1 MGRRWNRFKSWL
13 KGDTKGDG
21 KFQWHDL
28 ISLGPIGANTKG
40 AWKDLLRHGR
50 PDGDQAVS
58 DDDLTGLNLS
68 DQFGD
73 DIREMQQAA
82 AQQQMAYQTQS
93 AKEAMQFSADE
104 AQKNRDWQEK
114 MSNSA
119 YTRAVSDLKNAGL
132 NPVLAVGSNMGASTP
147 AGSSAVGIAQS
158 GSQAAVSEYNSALA
172 VMEVLLSGVSDI
184 ISSAKGLGTKRF
196 KVGF

>member
-1 MGRRWNRFKSWL
+1 MGRRWNAFKRWV

-28 ISLGPIGANTKG
+28 ISLGPIGANPKG
-40 AWKDLLRHGR
+40 SYNDIFGHPK
-50 PDGDQAVS
+50 GDQAVPEQ
-58 DDDLTGLNLS
+58 DLTGLQLS
-68 DQFGD
+68 DAFGD

-82 AQQQMAYQTQS
+82 AQQQMSYQTQS
-93 AKEAMQFSADE
+93 AKDAMQFSADE

-158 GSQAAVSEYNSALA
+158 GSQAAVSEYNSAL
-172 VMEVLLSGVSDI
+172 EVLSVLMSGITDI

>member
-1 MGRRWNRFKSWL
+1 MGRRWNAFKRWV
-13 KGDTKGDG
+13 KGDYKGDG

-28 ISLGPIGANTKG
+28 ISLGPIGANPKG
-40 AWKDLLRHGR
+40 SYKDLFGH
-50 PDGDQAVS
+50 PKGDQAS
-58 DDDLTGLNLS
+58 SEDLTGLQLS
-68 DQFGD
+68 DAFGD

-93 AKEAMQFSADE
+93 AKDAMQFSADE

-114 MSNSA
+114 MSNSS

-158 GSQAAVSEYNSALA
+158 GAQAAVSEYNSAL
-172 VMEVLLSGVSDI
+172 EVLSVLMSGITDI

>member
-1 MGRRWNRFKSWL
+1 MGRRWNAFKRWV

-28 ISLGPIGANTKG
+28 ISLGPIGANPNGSYNDILGHPK
-40 AWKDLLRHGR
+40 
-50 PDGDQAVS
+50 GDQAVP
-58 DDDLTGLNLS
+58 DQDMTGLQLS
-68 DQFGD
+68 DAFGD

-82 AQQQMAYQTQS
+82 AQQQMSYQTQS
-93 AKEAMQFSADE
+93 AKDAMQFSADE

-119 YTRAVSDLKNAGL
+119 YTRSVSDLKNAGL

-158 GSQAAVSEYNSALA
+158 GSQAAVSEYNSAL
-172 VMEVLLSGVSDI
+172 EVLSVLMSGITDI